1 MADDRLFGNGSS
13 RFELRTRFKQAS
25 WEMSMARKDT
35 RLMLEE
41 AKRGDVVL
49 TLVPAIAAV
58 MDQWIEKGHGKD
70 DWSVIATNVIR

>member
-1 MADDRLFGNGSS
+1 MLPARSKQVLAGN
-13 RFELRTRFKQAS
+13 FKQAS
-25 WEMSMARKDT
+25 WELSMARKDA